1 MKNSSHNSAP
11 VTRAV
16 AMTPITEAQSRP
28 AIDTPRVRGPICDDA
43 ELSALIGDIYDT
55 TMDAALWP
63 GALRKIGDFT
73 GGMAI
78 CLHTWDASDR
88 RWYACGRTDPE
99 FDRLFLDEYY
109 KINPLGGRFN
119 AAEVGRLVGIADVM
133 DLDEYRAS
141 RFCCEWSRPQGVT
154 DIKILWLD
162 KSSATT
168 NAALVAYQYE
178 GNAFSDEEIRRRA
191 LLIGQHLRR
200 AAVVGR
206 ALEHKT
212 VEAAA
217 LADTFDGLRAA
228 VLLVDADARVV
239 HANASGA
246 AMLRKGFA
254 LRTVSGR
261 FAAVD
266 SRASATLLGAIAA
279 AKGGDMV
286 LGRSRG
292 IAVILTDREGERY
305 VAHVLPLTSAERR
318 GVQARRAVAALV
330 VQKAAL
336 ELGPLPPAIAETFG
350 LTPTELRVLRAIV
363 ETGGVPEAADALG
376 IGQAT
381 LKTHLHRLFGKTD
394 TRRQADL
401 VKLVAGFASP
411 LAG

>member
-1 MKNSSHNSAP
+1 MKHASYNSAP

-16 AMTPITEAQSRP
+16 AMTPITEAQCRP
-28 AIDTPRVRGPICDDA
+28 AFDTPRVRGPIRDDA
-43 ELSALIGDIYDT
+43 ELVGLIGDIYDT

-63 GALRKIGDFT
+63 AALRKIGDFT

-78 CLHTWDASDR
+78 CFHTWDASDR
-88 RWYACGRTDPE
+88 RWYACGRTDPDY
-99 FDRLFLDEYY
+99 DRLFLDEYY
-109 KINPLGGRFN
+109 KINPVSGGFG
-119 AAEVGRLVGIADVM
+119 AAEVGRLVGIGDVM

-141 RFCCEWSRPQGVT
+141 RFYREWSRPQGLA

-162 KSSATT
+162 RSATT
-168 NAALVAYQYE
+168 NTALVAYRYE
-178 GNAFSDEEIRRRA
+178 RNALSDEEIRRRT

-212 VEAAA
+212 VEAAT

-228 VLLVDADARVV
+228 ILLVDADARVV
-239 HANASGA
+239 HANAAGA
-246 AMLRKGFA
+246 AMLSKGFA

-261 FAAVD
+261 LAAAD
-266 SRASATLLGAIAA
+266 RHASPALLGAITA
-279 AKGGDMV
+279 AKGGDMA
-286 LGRSRG
+286 LGSRG
-292 IAVILTDREGERY
+292 IAVMLTDRDGERY

-318 GVQARRAVAALV
+318 GVQSRRAVAALV

-336 ELGPLPPAIAETFG
+336 EPGALPRTLAQTFN
-350 LTPTELRVLRAIV
+350 LTPTELRVLVAIV
-363 ETGGVPEAADALG
+363 ETGGVPETAGALG

-381 LKTHLHRLFGKTD
+381 VKTHLHRLFGKTD

-411 LAG
+411 LAD

>member
-1 MKNSSHNSAP
+1 MKHSSHNRALA
-11 VTRAV
+11 TRAV
-16 AMTPITEAQSRP
+16 AMTPITEAQARP
-28 AIDTPRVRGPICDDA
+28 ALDTPRVRGQIRDDV

-55 TMDAALWP
+55 TMDPALWP
-63 GALRKIGDFT
+63 CALRKIGDFT

-88 RWYACGRTDPE
+88 RWYACGRTDPDY
-99 FDRLFLDEYY
+99 DRLFLDKYH

-119 AAEVGRLVGIADVM
+119 AVEVGRLAGIGDVM
-133 DLDEYRAS
+133 NLDEYRATS
-141 RFCCEWSRPQGVT
+141 FYGEWSRPQGVA

-162 KSSATT
+162 KSSTTT

-178 GNAFSDEEIRRRA
+178 GNSLPDKEIERRA
-191 LLIGQHLRR
+191 SLIGQHLRR

-206 ALEHKT
+206 ALEYKT
-212 VEAAA
+212 VETAA

-228 VLLVDADARVV
+228 ILLVDADARVV
-239 HANASGA
+239 HANAAGT
-246 AMLRKGFA
+246 AMLRNGFA

-279 AKGGDMV
+279 AKGGDV
-286 LGRSRG
+286 ALGSRG
-292 IAVILTDREGERY
+292 TAVILTDREGERY

-318 GVQARRAVAALV
+318 GVHGRRAVAALV

-336 ELGPLPPAIAETFG
+336 ELGSLPPAIAETFG

-363 ETGGVPEAADALG
+363 ETGGVPEAAEAMG

-381 LKTHLHRLFGKTD
+381 LKTHLHRLFSKTD

-411 LAG
+411 LAS